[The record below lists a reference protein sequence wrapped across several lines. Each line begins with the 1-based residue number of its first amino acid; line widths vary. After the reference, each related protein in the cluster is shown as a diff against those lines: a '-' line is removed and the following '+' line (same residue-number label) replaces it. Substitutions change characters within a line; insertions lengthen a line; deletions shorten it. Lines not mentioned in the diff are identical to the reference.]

1 MGELLGSGSFLHL
14 GDIVSL
20 FAEGSVSAFLSTL
33 GYNYM
38 ILSLIRCFKIPF
50 HLPSLVDDRCV
61 VNPEAGNLTNPPKKF
76 RGILKSN
83 YLYIISHLKLLL
95 WLSQIVCLKYVP

>member
-20 FAEGSVSAFLSTL
+20 FAEGSVSAFLNTL

-38 ILSLIRCFKIPF
+38 ILSLF
-50 HLPSLVDDRCV
+50 LWWMTV
-61 VNPEAGNLTNPPKKF
+61 AGDLTNPPKKF
-76 RGILKSN
+76 RDCLFKICPMNRYS
-83 YLYIISHLKLLL
+83 
-95 WLSQIVCLKYVP
+95 SQKQFWKAAKQSSAGGGSGDPHY